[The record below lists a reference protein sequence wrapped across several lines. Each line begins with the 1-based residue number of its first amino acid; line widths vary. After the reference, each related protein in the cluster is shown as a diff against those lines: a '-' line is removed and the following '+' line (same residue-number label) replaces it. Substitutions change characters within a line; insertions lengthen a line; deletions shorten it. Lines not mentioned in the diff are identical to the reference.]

1 MNEKQFARYL
11 RAVRRRLT
19 LPKKMKDRVMDNL
32 RSSINE
38 RREAGQTDAEIPL
51 RLALRNRLRR
61 NLPRSCRATRSA
73 RVHCASSASAQ
84 RCLLCWLGF

>member
-32 RSSINE
+32 R
-38 RREAGQTDAEIPL
+38 
-51 RLALRNRLRR
+51 
-61 NLPRSCRATRSA
+61 CRATRSA